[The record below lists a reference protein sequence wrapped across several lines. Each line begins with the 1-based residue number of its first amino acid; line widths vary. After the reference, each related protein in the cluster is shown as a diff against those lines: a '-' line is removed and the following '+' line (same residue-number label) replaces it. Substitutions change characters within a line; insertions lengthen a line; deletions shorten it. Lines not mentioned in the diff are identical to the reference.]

1 MVWAIIVD
9 IAYLLVCSGCPRRAG
24 LFVLCWRLGLRP
36 SEAVNLRGGDLYSS
50 RRDRRGGQPAFVRLG
65 VGRGTKANRR
75 QVARVHPWDLVADHV
90 VTLFAAS
97 TPTGARLS
105 DIGSYTALAN
115 VLALALKTLGYA
127 TLYTPHCLRSGWATW
142 RFLGGQPIMDLMADG
157 RWHSETS
164 LRVYLDAV
172 AAADTLQ
179 DPYLATRFH
188 WTQQLDASILSWLR
202 W

>member
-1 MVWAIIVD
+1 
-9 IAYLLVCSGCPRRAG
+9 
-24 LFVLCWRLGLRP
+24 
-36 SEAVNLRGGDLYSS
+36 
-50 RRDRRGGQPAFVRLG
+50 
-65 VGRGTKANRR
+65 
-75 QVARVHPWDLVADHV
+75 
-90 VTLFAAS
+90 
-97 TPTGARLS
+97 
-105 DIGSYTALAN
+105 
-115 VLALALKTLGYA
+115 
-127 TLYTPHCLRSGWATW
+127 
-142 RFLGGQPIMDLMADG
+142 MDLMADG